1 MTDSEAVAVFGSS
14 QTIPGS
20 SEWVDAREVGE
31 SLAAAG
37 YAVVTGGYGGTMEAV
52 SKGAAEAGG
61 HVIGVTTPK
70 LFPHRPGA
78 NQYVAEEVE
87 ADVLTDRLGLLIE
100 GAVGAIAL
108 PGSIGTAT
116 ELLIAWN
123 HNHIVRSNG
132 GSPIPTVAIGPEWA
146 TIVRALVSEVRAFPG
161 DIHLSETATEGV
173 SWLLERLKIR

>member
-14 QTIPGS
+14 QTLPGS
-20 SEWVDAREVGE
+20 SEWVDARGVGE
-31 SLAAAG
+31 SLATAG

-70 LFPHRPGA
+70 LFPHRHGA
-78 NQYVAEEVE
+78 NRYVAEEIT
-87 ADVLTDRLGLLIE
+87 ADVLADRLGLLIE
-100 GAVGAIAL
+100 RSVGAIAL

-116 ELLIAWN
+116 ELLTSWN
-123 HNHIVRSNG
+123 HNHIVRNNG

-146 TIVRALVSEVRAFPG
+146 KVARALVSEVRAFPG
-161 DIHLSETATEGV
+161 DVHLSETATEGV
-173 SWLLERLKIR
+173 DWLLERLKIR